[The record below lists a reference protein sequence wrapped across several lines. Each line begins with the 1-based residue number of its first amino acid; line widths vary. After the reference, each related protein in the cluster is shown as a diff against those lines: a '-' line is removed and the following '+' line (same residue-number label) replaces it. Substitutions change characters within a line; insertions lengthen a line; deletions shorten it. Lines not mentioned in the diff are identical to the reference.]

1 MARTK
6 KMSLAQQLAHR
17 GFESASVAR
26 TLHDGSMEVQAN
38 VLCPLPIGG
47 DDPVFAFVPVTLT
60 VAVDKSGEVRI
71 LTGEAPSDDCI
82 ADATRFVRTLRD
94 NGQIADDSDNRT
106 GESQREARA
115 APGVTHEIRRD
126 DRGRRIF
133 QRRRFSAV

>member
-1 MARTK
+1 
-6 KMSLAQQLAHR
+6 
-17 GFESASVAR
+17 
-26 TLHDGSMEVQAN
+26 MEVQAN

-94 NGQIADDSDNRT
+94 NGQIAEYSDSRT